1 MHGPPGLFF
10 VLDKDRMS
18 ERVEEERS
26 NYRLGTQEEQQL
38 PFLRQY
44 HPLEV
49 EDLARQ
55 APERLWLS
63 KSCGLSS
70 LIILREER

>member
-10 VLDKDRMS
+10 VLDKAHMS
-18 ERVEEERS
+18 ERMEEERG
-26 NYRLGTQEEQQL
+26 NYHLGTQEQQQL

-49 EDLARQ
+49 EDLFLIAAIFQ
-55 APERLWLS
+55 ASQKNNQAAKE
-63 KSCGLSS
+63 
-70 LIILREER
+70 

>member
-10 VLDKDRMS
+10 VLDKARMS
-18 ERVEEERS
+18 ERMEEERG
-26 NYRLGTQEEQQL
+26 NYHLGTQEQQQL

-49 EDLARQ
+49 EDL
-55 APERLWLS
+55 
-63 KSCGLSS
+63 
-70 LIILREER
+70 